1 MRMNLP
7 YQSGKVTLT
16 SHFGWRTLNGQRDY
30 HKGVDLSGTDKTLVA
45 PCDGVVGSSTIITDK
60 SNLTWQW
67 GNYIR
72 IDTPDGLRIFMCHM
86 AQRKVK
92 VGQKV
97 KAGDVVGI
105 EGNTGYSFGSHCHFE
120 VRKNGESVDPTPYL
134 GIPNEWG
141 QYDIKTTSKG
151 ERRMNIDTKL
161 DISDG
166 KGNTNVK
173 DSYDKD
179 GITYTRVKDFAIIYH
194 DKDKRKGGLKR
205 YINGGFFANYR
216 SEDGEVYTL
225 PVANLAC
232 DIKDIPAA
240 AKGNLFEHVYGNHLV
255 YSIADNATKQFA
267 GKKVSTL
274 LVPYT
279 GDPKIER
286 VDKIPSGIKYAVS
299 GVPVVVDKKP
309 VDMSYVNAEGWDGST
324 TYGTSRNML
333 GIRGGEIWVLTLKT
347 TSANYI
353 KSGEVWR
360 KIQGEGFENVI
371 ALDGGGSYI
380 RVEGIKRRS
389 TGGSRAVNNI
399 IAF

>member
-1 MRMNLP
+1 MKMNLP

-45 PCDGVVGSSTIITDK
+45 PCDGVIGSSTIITDK

-72 IDTPDGLRIFMCHM
+72 IDTADGLKIFMCHM
-86 AQRKVK
+86 AARKVK

-120 VRKNGESVDPTPYL
+120 VRKSGESVDPTPYL

-141 QYDIKTTSKG
+141 QYDIKAAPKEPTVYK
-151 ERRMNIDTKL
+151 N
-161 DISDG
+161 
-166 KGNTNVK
+166 
-173 DSYDKD
+173 SYDKD
-179 GITYTRVKDFAIIYH
+179 GITYTRAKDFAIIYH
-194 DKDKRKGGLKR
+194 DKDKRKGGVKR

-216 SEDGEVYTL
+216 SEDGKVYTL

-274 LVPYT
+274 LVPYSGKPT
-279 GDPKIER
+279 IER

-299 GVPVVVDKKP
+299 GVPVVIDKKP
-309 VDMSYVNAEGWDGST
+309 VDMSYVGAEGWDGST

-333 GIRGGEIWVLTLKT
+333 GIRNGEIWVLTLKT

-360 KIQGEGFENVI
+360 KIQGEGFEDVI

>member
-1 MRMNLP
+1 MKMNLP
-7 YQSGKVTLT
+7 YKSGKVTLT
-16 SHFGWRTLNGQRDY
+16 SHFGWRTLNGSRDY

-45 PCDGVVGSSTIITDK
+45 PCDGVIGSSTIITDK

-72 IDTPDGLRIFMCHM
+72 IDTADGLKIFICHM

-134 GIPNEWG
+134 GISNEWG
-141 QYDIKTTSKG
+141 QYDIKAAPKEPT
-151 ERRMNIDTKL
+151 
-161 DISDG
+161 
-166 KGNTNVK
+166 VYK

-179 GITYTRVKDFAIIYH
+179 GITFTRAKDFAIIYH
-194 DKDKRKGGLKR
+194 DKDKRKGGVKR

-232 DIKDIPAA
+232 DIKEIPAA
-240 AKGNLFEHVYGNHLV
+240 AKGNLYEHVYGNHLV
-255 YSIADNATKQFA
+255 YGTADNATKQFV

-274 LVPYT
+274 LVPYSGKPT
-279 GDPKIER
+279 IER

-299 GVPVVVDKKP
+299 GVPVVINKKP
-309 VDMSYVNAEGWDGST
+309 VDMTYVNAEGWDGST

-333 GIRGGEIWVLTLKT
+333 GIRNGEIWVLTLKT

-353 KSGEVWR
+353 KSGEVWK
-360 KIQGEGFENVI
+360 KIQGEGFEDVI

>member
-1 MRMNLP
+1 MKMNLP
-7 YQSGKVTLT
+7 YKSGKVTLT

-45 PCDGVVGSSTIITDK
+45 PCDGVIGSSNIITDK

-72 IDTPDGLRIFMCHM
+72 IDTSDGLKIFMCHM
-86 AQRKVK
+86 ASRKVK

-141 QYDIKTTSKG
+141 QYDIKAAPKESA
-151 ERRMNIDTKL
+151 
-161 DISDG
+161 
-166 KGNTNVK
+166 VYK

-179 GITYTRVKDFAIIYH
+179 GITYTRAKDFAIIYH
-194 DKDKRKGGLKR
+194 DADKRKGGVKR

-216 SEDGEVYTL
+216 TEDGEVYTL

-240 AKGNLFEHVYGNHLV
+240 AKGNLYEHVYGNHLV
-255 YSIADNATKQFA
+255 YGTADNATKQFA

-274 LVPYT
+274 LVPYSGKPT
-279 GDPKIER
+279 VER

-299 GVPVVVDKKP
+299 GVPVVIDKKP
-309 VDMSYVNAEGWDGST
+309 VDMTYVGAEGWDSST
-324 TYGTSRNML
+324 TYNTSRNML
-333 GIRGGEIWVLTLKT
+333 GIRNGEIWVLTLKT

-360 KIQGEGFENVI
+360 KIQGEGFEDVI

-380 RVEGIKRRS
+380 RVEGFKRRS

>member
-1 MRMNLP
+1 MKMNLP

-16 SHFGWRTLNGQRDY
+16 SHFGWRTLNGSRDY

-45 PCDGVVGSSTIITDK
+45 PCDGVIGSSTIITDK

-72 IDTPDGLRIFMCHM
+72 IDTADGLKIFMCHM

-141 QYDIKTTSKG
+141 QYDVKAAPKEPT
-151 ERRMNIDTKL
+151 
-161 DISDG
+161 
-166 KGNTNVK
+166 VYK

-179 GITYTRVKDFAIIYH
+179 GITYTRAKDFAIIYH
-194 DKDKRKGGLKR
+194 DKDKRKGGVKR

-216 SEDGEVYTL
+216 AEDGEVYTL

-232 DIKDIPAA
+232 DIKEIPSA

-255 YSIADNATKQFA
+255 YGTADNATKQFA

-274 LVPYT
+274 LVPYSGKPT
-279 GDPKIER
+279 IER

-299 GVPVVVDKKP
+299 GVPVVINKKP
-309 VDMSYVNAEGWDGST
+309 VDMTYVGAEGWDSST

-333 GIRGGEIWVLTLKT
+333 GIRSGEIWVLTLKT

-353 KSGEVWR
+353 KSGEVWK
-360 KIQGEGFENVI
+360 KIQGEDFEDVV

>member
-1 MRMNLP
+1 MKMNLP
-7 YQSGKVTLT
+7 YKSGKVTLT
-16 SHFGWRTLNGQRDY
+16 SHFGWRTLNGSRDY

-45 PCDGVVGSSTIITDK
+45 PCDGVIGSSTIITDK

-72 IDTPDGLRIFMCHM
+72 IDTADGLKIFMCHM
-86 AQRKVK
+86 AARKVK

-120 VRKNGESVDPTPYL
+120 VRKNGVSVDPTPYL

-141 QYDIKTTSKG
+141 QYDIKSAPKEPTV
-151 ERRMNIDTKL
+151 R
-161 DISDG
+161 
-166 KGNTNVK
+166 K
-173 DSYDKD
+173 DSYDKN

-194 DKDKRKGGLKR
+194 DKDKRKGGVKR

-216 SEDGEVYTL
+216 SEDGETYTL

-274 LVPYT
+274 LVPYSGKPT
-279 GDPKIER
+279 IER
-286 VDKIPSGIKYAVS
+286 ADKIPSGIKYAVS

-309 VDMSYVNAEGWDGST
+309 VDMTYVNAEGWDGST

-360 KIQGEGFENVI
+360 KIQSEGFENVI

>member
-1 MRMNLP
+1 MKMNLP
-7 YQSGKVTLT
+7 YKSGKVTLT
-16 SHFGWRTLNGQRDY
+16 SHFGWRTLNGSRDY

-45 PCDGVVGSSTIITDK
+45 PCDGVIGSSTIITDK

-72 IDTPDGLRIFMCHM
+72 IDTADGLKIFMCHM
-86 AQRKVK
+86 AARKVK

-141 QYDIKTTSKG
+141 QYDIIKAAPKEPT
-151 ERRMNIDTKL
+151 
-161 DISDG
+161 
-166 KGNTNVK
+166 VYK

-179 GITYTRVKDFAIIYH
+179 GITYTRAKDFAIIYH
-194 DKDKRKGGLKR
+194 DKDKRKGGVKR

-216 SEDGEVYTL
+216 TEDGEVYTL

-240 AKGNLFEHVYGNHLV
+240 AKGNLYEHIYGDHLI

-274 LVPYT
+274 LVPYSGKPT
-279 GDPKIER
+279 IER

-299 GVPVVVDKKP
+299 GVPVVSDKKP
-309 VDMSYVNAEGWDGST
+309 VDMSYVGAEGWNGST

-333 GIRGGEIWVLTLKT
+333 GIRSGEIWVLTLKT

-360 KIQGEGFENVI
+360 KIQGEGFEDVI

>member
-1 MRMNLP
+1 MNLP

-30 HKGVDLSGTDKTLVA
+30 HKGVDLSGTNKTLVA
-45 PCDGVVGSSTIITDK
+45 PCDGVIGSSTIITDK

-72 IDTPDGLRIFMCHM
+72 IDTADGLKIFMCHM
-86 AQRKVK
+86 AARKVK

-141 QYDIKTTSKG
+141 QYDIKAAPKEPTVYK
-151 ERRMNIDTKL
+151 N
-161 DISDG
+161 
-166 KGNTNVK
+166 
-173 DSYDKD
+173 SYDKD
-179 GITYTRVKDFAIIYH
+179 GITYTRAKDFAIIYH
-194 DKDKRKGGLKR
+194 DKDKRKGGVKR

-274 LVPYT
+274 LVPYSGKPT
-279 GDPKIER
+279 IER

-299 GVPVVVDKKP
+299 GVPVVSDKKP
-309 VDMSYVNAEGWDGST
+309 VDMSYVNAEGWDGTT

-333 GIRGGEIWVLTLKT
+333 GIRSGEIWVLTLKT

-360 KIQGEGFENVI
+360 KIQGEGFEDVI

>member
-1 MRMNLP
+1 MKMNLP
-7 YQSGKVTLT
+7 YKSGKVTLT
-16 SHFGWRTLNGQRDY
+16 SHFGWRTLNGSRDY
-30 HKGVDLSGTDKTLVA
+30 HKGVDLSGTNKTLVA
-45 PCDGVVGSSTIITDK
+45 PCDGVIGSSTIITDK

-72 IDTPDGLRIFMCHM
+72 IDTPDGLKIFMCHM
-86 AQRKVK
+86 AARKVK

-141 QYDIKTTSKG
+141 QYDIIKAAPKKPT
-151 ERRMNIDTKL
+151 
-161 DISDG
+161 
-166 KGNTNVK
+166 VYK

-194 DKDKRKGGLKR
+194 DADKRKGGVKR

-255 YSIADNATKQFA
+255 YSIADNATKQFV

-274 LVPYT
+274 LVPYSGKPT
-279 GDPKIER
+279 IER

-299 GVPVVVDKKP
+299 GVPVVINKKP
-309 VDMSYVNAEGWDGST
+309 VDMNYANAEGWDGST

-333 GIRGGEIWVLTLKT
+333 GIRSGEIWVLTLKT

-360 KIQGEGFENVI
+360 KIQGEGFEDVI

>member
-1 MRMNLP
+1 MKMNLP

-16 SHFGWRTLNGQRDY
+16 SHFGWRTLNGSRDY
-30 HKGVDLSGTDKTLVA
+30 HKGVDLSGTEKTLVA
-45 PCDGVVGSSTIITDK
+45 PCDGVIGSSTIITDK

-72 IDTPDGLRIFMCHM
+72 IDTADGLKIFMCHM
-86 AQRKVK
+86 ASRKVK

-141 QYDIKTTSKG
+141 QYDIKAAPKEPTMYK
-151 ERRMNIDTKL
+151 N
-161 DISDG
+161 
-166 KGNTNVK
+166 
-173 DSYDKD
+173 SYDKD
-179 GITYTRVKDFAIIYH
+179 GITYTRAKDFAIIYH
-194 DKDKRKGGLKR
+194 DADKRKGGVKR

-232 DIKDIPAA
+232 DIKEIPAA
-240 AKGNLFEHVYGNHLV
+240 AKGNLYEHVYGNHLV
-255 YSIADNATKQFA
+255 YGTADNATKQFA

-274 LVPYT
+274 LVPYSGKPT
-279 GDPKIER
+279 VER

-299 GVPVVVDKKP
+299 GVPVVINKKP
-309 VDMSYVNAEGWDGST
+309 VDMTYVNAEGWDGST

-347 TSANYI
+347 TTANYI
-353 KSGEVWR
+353 KSGKVWK

>member
-1 MRMNLP
+1 MKMNLP
-7 YQSGKVTLT
+7 YKSGKVTLT
-16 SHFGWRTLNGQRDY
+16 SHFGWRTLNGSRDY

-45 PCDGVVGSSTIITDK
+45 PCDGVIGSSTIITDK

-72 IDTPDGLRIFMCHM
+72 IDTADGLKIFLCHM

-134 GIPNEWG
+134 GISNEWG
-141 QYDIKTTSKG
+141 QYDIKAAPKEPT
-151 ERRMNIDTKL
+151 
-161 DISDG
+161 
-166 KGNTNVK
+166 VYK

-179 GITYTRVKDFAIIYH
+179 GITFTRAKDFAIIYH
-194 DKDKRKGGLKR
+194 DKDKRKGGVKR

-232 DIKDIPAA
+232 DIKEIPAA
-240 AKGNLFEHVYGNHLV
+240 AKGNLYEHVYGNHLV
-255 YSIADNATKQFA
+255 YGTADNATKQFV

-274 LVPYT
+274 LVPYSGKPT
-279 GDPKIER
+279 IER

-299 GVPVVVDKKP
+299 GVPVVINKKP
-309 VDMSYVNAEGWDGST
+309 VDMNYVNAEGWDGST

-353 KSGEVWR
+353 KSGEVWK
-360 KIQGEGFENVI
+360 KIQGEGFEDVI

>member
-1 MRMNLP
+1 MKMNLP

-45 PCDGVVGSSTIITDK
+45 PCDGVIVSSTIITDK

-72 IDTPDGLRIFMCHM
+72 IDTADGLKIFMCHM
-86 AQRKVK
+86 AARKVK
-92 VGQKV
+92 VGQNV

-141 QYDIKTTSKG
+141 QYDVKAAPK
-151 ERRMNIDTKL
+151 EPA
-161 DISDG
+161 
-166 KGNTNVK
+166 VYK

-179 GITYTRVKDFAIIYH
+179 GITYTRAKDFAIIYH
-194 DKDKRKGGLKR
+194 DKDKRKGGVKR

-232 DIKDIPAA
+232 DIKEIPSA
-240 AKGNLFEHVYGNHLV
+240 AKDNLFEHVYGDHLV

-299 GVPVVVDKKP
+299 GVPVVIDKKP
-309 VDMSYVNAEGWDGST
+309 VDMTYVNAEGWDGST
-324 TYGTSRNML
+324 TYNTSRNML

-353 KSGEVWR
+353 KSGEVWK
-360 KIQGEGFENVI
+360 KIQGEGFEDVI

>member
-1 MRMNLP
+1 MKMNLP

-30 HKGVDLSGTDKTLVA
+30 HKGVDLSGTNKTLVA
-45 PCDGVVGSSTIITDK
+45 PCDGVIGSSTIITDK

-72 IDTPDGLRIFMCHM
+72 IDTADGLKIFMCHM
-86 AQRKVK
+86 AARKVK

-141 QYDIKTTSKG
+141 QYDIKAAPKEPTVYK
-151 ERRMNIDTKL
+151 N
-161 DISDG
+161 
-166 KGNTNVK
+166 
-173 DSYDKD
+173 SYDKD
-179 GITYTRVKDFAIIYH
+179 GITYTRAKDFAIIYH
-194 DKDKRKGGLKR
+194 DKDKRKGGVKR

-274 LVPYT
+274 LVPYSGKPT
-279 GDPKIER
+279 IER

-299 GVPVVVDKKP
+299 GVPVVSDKKP
-309 VDMSYVNAEGWDGST
+309 VDMSYVNAEGWDGTT

-333 GIRGGEIWVLTLKT
+333 GIRSGEIWVLTLKT

-360 KIQGEGFENVI
+360 KIQGEGFEDVI

>member
-1 MRMNLP
+1 MKMNLP

-45 PCDGVVGSSTIITDK
+45 PCDGVIGSSTIITDK

-72 IDTPDGLRIFMCHM
+72 IDTPDGLKIFMCHM
-86 AQRKVK
+86 AARKVK

-97 KAGDVVGI
+97 KEGDVVGI

-141 QYDIKTTSKG
+141 QYDIKAAPKEPTVYK
-151 ERRMNIDTKL
+151 N
-161 DISDG
+161 
-166 KGNTNVK
+166 
-173 DSYDKD
+173 SYDKD
-179 GITYTRVKDFAIIYH
+179 GITYTRAKDFAIIYH
-194 DKDKRKGGLKR
+194 DKDKRKGGVKR

-232 DIKDIPAA
+232 DIKEIPAA

-255 YSIADNATKQFA
+255 YGTADNATKQFA
-267 GKKVSTL
+267 SKKVSTL
-274 LVPYT
+274 LVPYSGKPT
-279 GDPKIER
+279 IER

-299 GVPVVVDKKP
+299 GVPVVADKKP
-309 VDMSYVNAEGWDGST
+309 VDMTYVNAEGWDGST

-333 GIRGGEIWVLTLKT
+333 GIRNGEIWVLTLKT

-360 KIQGEGFENVI
+360 KIQGEGFEDVI

>member
-1 MRMNLP
+1 MKMNLP
-7 YQSGKVTLT
+7 YKSGKVTLT
-16 SHFGWRTLNGQRDY
+16 SHFGWRTLNGSRDY
-30 HKGVDLSGTDKTLVA
+30 HKGVDLSGTEKTLVA
-45 PCDGVVGSSTIITDK
+45 PCDGVIGSSTIITDK

-72 IDTPDGLRIFMCHM
+72 IDTPDGLKIFMCHM
-86 AQRKVK
+86 AARKVK

-141 QYDIKTTSKG
+141 QYDIKAAPKEPTVYK
-151 ERRMNIDTKL
+151 N
-161 DISDG
+161 
-166 KGNTNVK
+166 
-173 DSYDKD
+173 SYDKD
-179 GITYTRVKDFAIIYH
+179 GITYTRAKDFAIIYH
-194 DKDKRKGGLKR
+194 DKDKRKGGVKR

-255 YSIADNATKQFA
+255 YSIADNSTKQFA

-274 LVPYT
+274 LVPYSGKPT
-279 GDPKIER
+279 IER

-299 GVPVVVDKKP
+299 GVPVVINKKP

-333 GIRGGEIWVLTLKT
+333 GIRNGEIWVLTLKT

-360 KIQGEGFENVI
+360 KIQDEGFEDVI

>member
-1 MRMNLP
+1 MKMNLP

-16 SHFGWRTLNGQRDY
+16 SHFGWRTLNGSRDY

-45 PCDGVVGSSTIITDK
+45 PCDGVIGSSTIITDK

-72 IDTPDGLRIFMCHM
+72 IDTADGLKIFMCHM
-86 AQRKVK
+86 AVRKVK

-141 QYDIKTTSKG
+141 QYDIKAAPK
-151 ERRMNIDTKL
+151 EPA
-161 DISDG
+161 
-166 KGNTNVK
+166 VYK
-173 DSYDKD
+173 DNYDKD
-179 GITYTRVKDFAIIYH
+179 GITYTRAKDFAIIYH
-194 DKDKRKGGLKR
+194 DADKRKGGVKR

-274 LVPYT
+274 LVPYSGKPT
-279 GDPKIER
+279 IER
-286 VDKIPSGIKYAVS
+286 VDKIPSGIKCAVS
-299 GVPVVVDKKP
+299 GVPVVINRKP
-309 VDMSYVNAEGWDGST
+309 VDMTYVNAEGWDSST

-333 GIRGGEIWVLTLKT
+333 GIRNGEIWVLTLKT

-360 KIQGEGFENVI
+360 KIQGEGFEDVI

>member
-1 MRMNLP
+1 MKMNLP

-45 PCDGVVGSSTIITDK
+45 PCDGVIGSSTIITDK

-72 IDTPDGLRIFMCHM
+72 IDTADGLKIFMCHM
-86 AQRKVK
+86 AARKVK

-120 VRKNGESVDPTPYL
+120 VRKSGESVDPTPYL

-141 QYDIKTTSKG
+141 QYDIKAAPKEPTVYK
-151 ERRMNIDTKL
+151 N
-161 DISDG
+161 
-166 KGNTNVK
+166 
-173 DSYDKD
+173 SYDKD
-179 GITYTRVKDFAIIYH
+179 GITYTRAKDFAIIYH
-194 DKDKRKGGLKR
+194 DKDKRKGGVKR

-216 SEDGEVYTL
+216 SEDGKVYTL

-274 LVPYT
+274 LVPYSGKPT
-279 GDPKIER
+279 IER

-333 GIRGGEIWVLTLKT
+333 GIRNGEIWVLTLKT

-360 KIQGEGFENVI
+360 KIQDEGFEDVI

>member
-1 MRMNLP
+1 MKMNLP
-7 YQSGKVTLT
+7 YKSGKVTLT

-45 PCDGVVGSSTIITDK
+45 PCDGVIGSSTIITDK

-72 IDTPDGLRIFMCHM
+72 IDTADGLKIFMCHM
-86 AQRKVK
+86 AARKVK

-141 QYDIKTTSKG
+141 QYDIKAASK
-151 ERRMNIDTKL
+151 EPTVYKN
-161 DISDG
+161 
-166 KGNTNVK
+166 
-173 DSYDKD
+173 SYDKD
-179 GITYTRVKDFAIIYH
+179 GITYTRVKEFAIIYH
-194 DKDKRKGGLKR
+194 DADKRKGGVKR

-216 SEDGEVYTL
+216 SEDGKVYTL

-240 AKGNLFEHVYGNHLV
+240 AKDNLFEHVYGNHLV

-274 LVPYT
+274 LVPYSGKPT
-279 GDPKIER
+279 IER

-309 VDMSYVNAEGWDGST
+309 VDMNYVGAEGWDSST

-333 GIRGGEIWVLTLKT
+333 GIRSGEIWVLTLKT

-360 KIQGEGFENVI
+360 KIQGEGFEDVI

-380 RVEGIKRRS
+380 RVEEIKRRS